1 MGQQRTERKRAEKAE
16 RREAKAA
23 KKADNVVEQKKRRM
37 GNGVLALMI
46 FGVIAV
52 MFAAVWGYNYSQK
65 EASIQSYLKN
75 NGGADVYENMTV
87 GEDSTLS
94 VTAKKN
100 AMTITMD
107 IESDED
113 GEQAEYY
120 KGEDGSNYMK
130 YIAAYYLGTIKPN
143 VRGLSASADV
153 VVNIAGKELTRVSIT
168 NSDVEGVLEENGTS
182 LEDLQKDTAA
192 SSAAT
197 TTETE

>member
-16 RREAKAA
+16 RREAKAT
-23 KKADNVVEQKKRRM
+23 KKAENVVVEKKRRM

-75 NGGADVYENMTV
+75 NGGAKVYENIAV
-87 GEDSTLS
+87 GEGSTLS
-94 VTAKKN
+94 VKAKKN
-100 AMTITMD
+100 AMTISMD

-120 KGEDGSNYMK
+120 KGDEGSKYMK

-143 VRGLSASADV
+143 VRGFSASADV
-153 VVNIAGKELTRVSIT
+153 VVNIAGKEVTRVSIT
-168 NSDVEGVLEENGTS
+168 NSDVEDILEENGTS
-182 LEDLQKDTAA
+182 LEDLQKQSA
-192 SSAAT
+192 SGAST
-197 TTETE
+197 TTAE